1 MDRKLYV
8 VSLFAVFLITGC
20 ASWGQMNQ
28 STGTQVQL
36 NSNNYKVI
44 KAGAKGES
52 RGFNFLCLIPFAS
65 PNFADAKANLYQNI
79 GQKLEG
85 KSVALAN
92 LTEDRSF
99 MCLILFS
106 IPKVTIT
113 ADIVE
118 FLDEGKN
125 QNSQGDMQI
134 KPVRAEEVAAPKPLK
149 ADEVISSQPLKA
161 EDVASP
167 VKEKK

>member
-8 VSLFAVFLITGC
+8 VGLFAAVLISGC

-44 KAGAKGES
+44 KAGAMGVN
-52 RGFNFLCLIPFAS
+52 RGWNFLCLIPFAS
-65 PNFADAKANLYQNI
+65 PNVADAKVDLYQNI
-79 GQKLEG
+79 DQKLEG

-92 LTEDRSF
+92 ITEDRSF

-106 IPKVTIT
+106 ITKVTIS

-125 QNSQGDMQI
+125 PNSQGDVQV
-134 KPVRAEEVAAPKPLK
+134 KPVKTGDVAVPKPLN
-149 ADEVISSQPLKA
+149 ADELISSQPLKA
-161 EDVASP
+161 EEP

>member
-8 VSLFAVFLITGC
+8 VGLFALLLITGC

-44 KAGAKGES
+44 KAGAMGVN
-52 RGFNFLCLIPFAS
+52 RGWNFLCLIPFAT
-65 PNFADAKANLYQNI
+65 PNIADAKVDLYQNI

-92 LTEDRSF
+92 LTEDKSF
-99 MCLILFS
+99 MVLILFS
-106 IPKVTIT
+106 ITKVTIS

-118 FLDEGKN
+118 FLDESKN
-125 QNSQGDMQI
+125 QNSQGDIQV
-134 KPVRAEEVAAPKPLK
+134 KPVKTEEVVAPKPLK
-149 ADEVISSQPLKA
+149 ADELISSQPLKA
-161 EDVASP
+161 EELAPP